1 MRSPLVYF
9 SAGQNTLLRLEK
21 AIFFS
26 TAAFGGGGG
35 GSWRAVA
42 STCTRSRTT
51 LPFASFSLEPSSPLP
66 SSGETLDT
74 TLVEAAHP
82 CRSHSCGRL
91 SVLSRRNPECRSKPS
106 GVTSRWRTSHACT
119 ASLLTA
125 AFVCARCAR
134 GRWSVLV
141 V

>member
-35 GSWRAVA
+35 GSCSAVA
-42 STCTRSRTT
+42 STWARSRTT
-51 LPFASFSLEPSSPLP
+51 LPFAPLSLEGSSPAAA
-66 SSGETLDT
+66 SGETLDT
-74 TLVEAAHP
+74 TLVEAAQP

-91 SVLSRRNPECRSKPS
+91 SVRSRRNAACRNNPS
-106 GVTSRWRTSHACT
+106 GV
-119 ASLLTA
+119 
-125 AFVCARCAR
+125 
-134 GRWSVLV
+134 
-141 V
+141 